1 MMGHTVSKSLYW
13 NQVSW
18 LVLGGRT
25 PLVSAWYVCDPVLL
39 LLPLQ
44 SIAKLP
50 LLQQRFMEVFSSWE
64 VLLFILLVLGN
75 GFLRSIDRLG
85 LSQHFPIQH
94 ESPDAVAAFAKTFPS
109 LSSQTDPVPG
119 VDLVWVLV
127 SLTGEDPAFHRF
139 LWQRGR
145 HCGLWRLCNSGAS
158 LGHLCLSRRGQGRS
172 ASCSFSC
179 SLCLR
184 NLVI

>member
-1 MMGHTVSKSLYW
+1 M
-13 NQVSW
+13 
-18 LVLGGRT
+18 
-25 PLVSAWYVCDPVLL
+25 
-39 LLPLQ
+39 
-44 SIAKLP
+44 
-50 LLQQRFMEVFSSWE
+50 
-64 VLLFILLVLGN
+64 VLGN

-145 HCGLWRLCNSGAS
+145 HCGL
-158 LGHLCLSRRGQGRS
+158 
-172 ASCSFSC
+172 
-179 SLCLR
+179 
-184 NLVI
+184 